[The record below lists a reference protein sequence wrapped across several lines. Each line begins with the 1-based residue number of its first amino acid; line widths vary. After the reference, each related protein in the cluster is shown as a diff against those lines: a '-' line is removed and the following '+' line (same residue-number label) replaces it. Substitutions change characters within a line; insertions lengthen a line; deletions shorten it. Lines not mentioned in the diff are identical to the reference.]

1 MHPQEPG
8 PFVHSLQQLAAA
20 AADDPTSVMW
30 LLLVGNNDTMAL
42 ETLKAAV
49 LSKSLVQ
56 TVTGDV
62 SVPDNVHVIV
72 ETAEEDNLPLPCHW
86 LQI

>member
-1 MHPQEPG
+1 MHAQEPG
-8 PFVHSLQQLAAA
+8 PFVRSLQQLAAA
-20 AADDPTSVMW
+20 AADDPASVMW
-30 LLLVGNNDTMAL
+30 LLLVGNNSTMAL

-49 LSKSLVQ
+49 LSKGLVQ